1 MSWDFAFG
9 AANGLALACWA
20 LLLLGPRGPLARTVV
35 FYGGIGVL
43 CLAYSVLLVLLLAG
57 VIDGGG
63 GASFTSIDGV
73 RAIFGSDAGVTVGWI
88 HYLALDLFA
97 GLWVARDADGKGFS
111 RLWQAPVLLLTFLAG
126 PFGLLVW
133 LVIREPAARR
143 ANPRQGVKR
152 SLKR

>member
-20 LLLLGPRGPLARTVV
+20 LLLLGPCGPLARTVV
-35 FYGGIGVL
+35 FYGGVGML
-43 CLAYSVLLVLLLAG
+43 CLAYSVLLVLLLTG

-63 GASFTSIDGV
+63 GASFTSIEGV
-73 RAIFGSDAGVTVGWI
+73 RAIFASDAGVTVGWI

-97 GLWVARDADGKGFS
+97 GMWIARDADAKGFA

-126 PFGLLVW
+126 PFGLLLW

-143 ANPRQGVKR
+143 ANPRQG
-152 SLKR
+152 LKRGVKL